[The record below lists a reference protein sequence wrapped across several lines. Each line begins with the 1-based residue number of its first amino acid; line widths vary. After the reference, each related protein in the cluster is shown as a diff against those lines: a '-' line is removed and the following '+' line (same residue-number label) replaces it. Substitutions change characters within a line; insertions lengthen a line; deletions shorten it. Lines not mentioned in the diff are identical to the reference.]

1 MMELCPQESKH
12 AALPKGTC
20 ARRPC
25 IRGEGAPACCRSAG
39 LLSCPPKAV
48 DGGDGGLHPVE
59 PAPTSH
65 HSAAPADAI
74 GYAERDNIDW
84 ILHID
89 TDELLYPGGSNGF
102 SLQRILGNYA
112 QDVDTVVFPNYEAM
126 PESEGVQ
133 DPFTEVSGPAP
144 LSQHAGLAA
153 QAGHRLVP
161 WLITFWVPKDLLC
174 CSSKEYLLCAC
185 MVGPL
190 HAAQAGF
197 CWQCWMRW
205 RCVQGQL
212 CRSGFSP
219 NFACCPSGY

>member
-1 MMELCPQESKH
+1 MPTAQNTWLLMLELCPPESKH
-12 AALPKGTC
+12 VAGTTTRDTHAVASLRKC
-20 ARRPC
+20 R
-25 IRGEGAPACCRSAG
+25 ESSPACCGAAD
-39 LLSCPPKAV
+39 LLACPLNVICQGA
-48 DGGDGGLHPVE
+48 DGCLQPVN

-133 DPFTEVSGPAP
+133 DPFTEVCSFAP
-144 LSQHAGLAA
+144 LSRHAGPTCR
-153 QAGHRLVP
+153 AGGTGRHP
-161 WLITFWVPKDLLC
+161 SCASAGDLLGAKG
-174 CSSKEYLLCAC
+174 SAVL
-185 MVGPL
+185 
-190 HAAQAGF
+190 
-197 CWQCWMRW
+197 
-205 RCVQGQL
+205 QL
-212 CRSGFSP
+212 
-219 NFACCPSGY
+219 